1 MSLDTKYRKPVP
13 YETELIGKVILIKE
27 NSKEKV
33 LVLRHAATGLGSME
47 FDKAGGCQMLLHRD
61 TFD

>member
-1 MSLDTKYRKPVP
+1 MI
-13 YETELIGKVILIKE
+13 TEKKQQLIKE

-33 LVLRHAATGLGSME
+33 LVLRHAAIGLGSME